1 MTWVEASSQI
11 RFKTSMLNSSWRD
24 YSDACIL
31 EKETIIMFGA
41 VAGAASV
48 ASAAVAGAVQQRD

>member
-1 MTWVEASSQI
+1 
-11 RFKTSMLNSSWRD
+11 MLNSSWRD

-48 ASAAVAGAVQQRD
+48 ASAAVAGAVQQHDQMKEIKD